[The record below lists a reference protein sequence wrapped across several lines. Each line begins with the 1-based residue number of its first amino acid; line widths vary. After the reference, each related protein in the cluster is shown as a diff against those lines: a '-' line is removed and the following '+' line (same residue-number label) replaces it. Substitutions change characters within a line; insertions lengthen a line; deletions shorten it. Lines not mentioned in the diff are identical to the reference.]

1 MNKTIKFLSV
11 LIVLF
16 TISCNKTNDSAVS
29 EYGDG
34 MYAVIATKYGDIIL
48 KLEMEKTPITVAN
61 FVSLAEGTN
70 EYVADKYKG
79 KHFYD
84 GLKFHRVLKDFM
96 VQGGD
101 PLGTGTGNPGY
112 KFMDEFDDS
121 LKHDKAGIL
130 SMANSGPSTNGSQF
144 FITHKATPWLNG
156 RHTVFGQVLKG
167 QEIVDVIKKDDLIEK
182 VTIIR
187 KGKKA
192 KNFNAKKIFSDGFAK
207 MEALAKKAKEEK
219 LALIKNILD
228 KESKAK
234 TYQSGL
240 KIFFEN
246 EGNPKGKQPKKGN
259 TVEIHY
265 TGYLRDGTVFDSSVK
280 KNRTFKTEIGVG
292 RLIQGWD
299 EGVLKLKEGQKAIL
313 YVPSYLAYGS
323 RGAGRAILPNTDII
337 FEIEL
342 IKIIK

>member
-16 TISCNKTNDSAVS
+16 TISCNKTNDNAVS

-48 KLEMEKTPITVAN
+48 QLEMEKTPITVAN

-70 EYVADKYKG
+70 EYVANKYKR
-79 KHFYD
+79 KPFYN
-84 GLKFHRVLKDFM
+84 GLKFHRVIKDFM

-101 PLGTGTGNPGY
+101 PLGTGTGDPGY
-112 KFMDEFDDS
+112 KFMDEFDNS

-130 SMANSGPSTNGSQF
+130 SMANSGPNTNGSQF
-144 FITHKATPWLNG
+144 FITHKATPWLN
-156 RHTVFGQVLKG
+156 RKHTIFGHVLKG

-187 KGKKA
+187 KGTKA
-192 KNFNAKKIFSDGFAK
+192 KKFNAKKIFSDGFAK
-207 MEALAKKAKEEK
+207 MEAAAKKAKEEK
-219 LALIKNILD
+219 LALMKDIFD
-228 KESKAK
+228 KEAKA
-234 TYQSGL
+234 TAYQSGL

-246 EGNPKGKQPKKGN
+246 EGNPKGKQPKKGDM
-259 TVEIHY
+259 VEMHY

-280 KNRTFKTEIGVG
+280 RNHSFKTEIGIG
-292 RLIQGWD
+292 RVIQGWD
-299 EGVLKLKEGQKAIL
+299 EGVVKLKEGQKAIL
-313 YVPSYLAYGS
+313 YIPSHLAYGS
-323 RGAGRAILPNTDII
+323 RGAGRAIPPNADII
-337 FEIEL
+337 FEVEL
-342 IKIIK
+342 IKVGK